1 MSQSTDQFMAHRGE
15 EETHKHVYNNN
26 SHTPIRTKQP
36 GPKVIKLFFMLNS
49 TEHKI
54 STAHK
59 TKIPTN
65 KEVTCFMSLRC
76 GILSC

>member
-1 MSQSTDQFMAHRGE
+1 MDPDELASTDDIRPRGYK
-15 EETHKHVYNNN
+15 T
-26 SHTPIRTKQP
+26 
-36 GPKVIKLFFMLNS
+36 FFILNS

-65 KEVTCFMSLRC
+65 KEVSCFKSLRC
-76 GILSC
+76 CIFNSYKC